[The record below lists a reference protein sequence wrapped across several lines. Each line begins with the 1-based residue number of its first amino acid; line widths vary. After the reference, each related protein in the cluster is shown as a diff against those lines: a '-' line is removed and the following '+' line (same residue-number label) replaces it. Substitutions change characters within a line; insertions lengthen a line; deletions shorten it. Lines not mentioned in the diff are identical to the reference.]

1 MEQFSLKLFGQR
13 LLALRQEQH
22 LTQKAMAEYL
32 GCTASNYQKMEYGQV
47 NVPPP
52 RWRLCPLAFL
62 SPHTTCWASR
72 TSGDPLSQNLEKA
85 PCPAAWKERKL
96 PPMIIDLTHTITPEM
111 PMYPGSAA
119 PSIKPTGSLTRD
131 GFRETQL
138 TIASHTGTHM
148 DAPSHMLPR
157 GSTLEVLPASQF
169 CGRAVVLD
177 VSDLPPRSVITADY
191 LREQNGTIRSADF
204 VLFYTGWE
212 RKWGTG
218 AYYDD
223 DFPVPD
229 QEAAKY
235 LVSCGLKGVGTD
247 ALSVDTL
254 RDQQFLAHKTLLD
267 GGLVILESL
276 CLKKVV
282 GRTDLMLF
290 ALPLKFEN
298 ADGAPVRAIA
308 EFRDFP
314 EEKEMEAL

>member
-1 MEQFSLKLFGQR
+1 
-13 LLALRQEQH
+13 
-22 LTQKAMAEYL
+22 
-32 GCTASNYQKMEYGQV
+32 
-47 NVPPP
+47 
-52 RWRLCPLAFL
+52 
-62 SPHTTCWASR
+62 
-72 TSGDPLSQNLEKA
+72 
-85 PCPAAWKERKL
+85 
-96 PPMIIDLTHTITPEM
+96 MIIDLTHTITPEM

-148 DAPSHMLPR
+148 DAPAHMLR
-157 GSTLEVLPASQF
+157 DGASLEALPVSRF
-169 CGRAVVLD
+169 CGRAMVLD
-177 VSDLPPRSVITADY
+177 VSDLPPGSVLTAEF
-191 LREQNGTIRSADF
+191 LREREA
-204 VLFYTGWE
+204 LFRGAEFLLFCTGWE
-212 RKWGTG
+212 QRWGTP
-218 AYYDD
+218 AYCDGG
-223 DFPVPD
+223 FPVPD
-229 QEAAKY
+229 REAARY
-235 LVSCGLKGVGTD
+235 LVSRGLKGVGTD